1 MKAKFLSV
9 LATGLL
15 IVGMASCSPVDSTTN
30 TDKGSTSAKTGDDP
44 VFQEKVSISFWN
56 TKGSPYESI
65 INAAIESFKEIQPN
79 ISVENVKKSVGIS
92 GLESEV
98 RTGLT
103 TGTYPDIVEGYPD
116 NVSTYIDLGRAVEL
130 TDYVNDSTYGWT
142 ASDKEDVIK
151 SYLDEGSQ
159 YLDEGLYSLPFA
171 KSSEILLYNKK
182 LIGVDLSG
190 VDSTINGGKKLTK
203 AYLESLT
210 WEEFFGKLCP
220 ALTTY
225 NNSLPDGSK
234 LLDTSVNGAT
244 ILGYDSDDNLAI
256 GLTQQYG
263 YKYTAITDGQPEALF
278 NTNEVASKF
287 YEFYEWGKKGYIN
300 TQDVFG
306 SYTNSLVKS
315 NAVLFLI
322 SSTGGLSHCQADG
335 VYWGAAMP
343 LQAEGK
349 SAKVINQGPS
359 ICILDHAKDDS
370 ENAENRKMAAWLFYK
385 HLTNYENN
393 LSWALD
399 GGYFPI
405 RHSVINSA
413 KYQAALNEDDA
424 GSQDS
429 TTYLTAITNKV
440 TTSDVFQEALYT
452 TPAFKGSSDCRTS
465 LGGVITEA
473 ISKGR
478 SDAEYTLDELKAT
491 LKKAYDAAN
500 LAINQ

>member
-1 MKAKFLSV
+1 MKAKLLSV
-9 LATGLL
+9 LATSILV
-15 IVGMASCSPVDSTTN
+15 VGMASCGEQTQPSVVDS
-30 TDKGSTSAKTGDDP
+30 STSVKTDDGDP
-44 VFQEKVSISFWN
+44 VLEAKVSISFWN

-65 INAAIESFKEIQPN
+65 INSAIESFKTIQPN
-79 ISVENVKKSVGIS
+79 ITVENVKKSVAIS

-130 TDYVNDSTYGWT
+130 TDYVDDATYGWSKT
-142 ASDKEDVIK
+142 DKEDIIA
-151 SYLDEGSQ
+151 SYLEEGSQ
-159 YLDEGLYSLPFA
+159 YTEEGLYSLPFA
-171 KSSEILLYNKK
+171 KSSEVLLYNKK
-182 LIGVDLSG
+182 LIGIDLSSI
-190 VDSTINGGKKLTK
+190 DSTINDGRKLTK
-203 AYLESLT
+203 KYLESLT

-225 NNSLPDGSK
+225 NNSLAEGSK
-234 LLDTSVNGAT
+234 ILDVNQTGAT

-263 YKYTAITDGQPEALF
+263 YKYTVVTNGQAEALF
-278 NTNEVASKF
+278 NTDEVANKF
-287 YEFYEWGKKGYIN
+287 YEFYTWAKNGYIN

-306 SYTNSLVKS
+306 SYTNSLVSK

-322 SSTGGLSHCQADG
+322 SSTGGLSHCVESG
-335 VYWGAAMP
+335 VNWGAAMP
-343 LQAEGK
+343 LQGEGK

-359 ICILDHAKDDS
+359 ICILDHTKDDS
-370 ENAENRKMAAWLFYK
+370 ANAENRKLASWLFYK
-385 HLTNYENN
+385 HLTNYTNN

-405 RHSVINSA
+405 RHSVINSTR
-413 KYQAALNEDDA
+413 YQSALDEDNA
-424 GSQDS
+424 GSEDS
-429 TTYLTAITNKV
+429 LQHLTAVVNKV
-440 TTSDVFQEALYT
+440 TSSDAFQEALYT

-478 SDAEYTLDELKAT
+478 SGDAYTLEELKAT
-491 LKKAYDAAN
+491 LKKAYDTAN